1 MSYLEGP
8 FSPYNIN
15 NAAYVPPD
23 NEYGERIDS
32 NKTEKENLFTECLEK
47 IHNNS
52 LIVVHYKHL
61 YLSRTCYAIGILN
74 KTDKKFNLTNVT
86 LINESND
93 HSSIEIGDTDTV
105 RAFIKYDNI
114 FELYV
119 KQINSDK
126 DILNLQPTNIHH
138 ITNRWLPYMNVRID
152 IMRDNLNIDSQ
163 NNIFDS
169 ENYYKIVYFEPRQH
183 AEPTHKKDDDKSGR
197 VIKSSTSR
205 VGRKHKGGKKTKKSQ
220 KQRKSRKNKSKFSAN
235 SRVL

>member
-1 MSYLEGP
+1 MSYLEGR

-15 NAAYVPPD
+15 NPAYVPPD
-23 NEYGERIDS
+23 NEYGIPIDT
-32 NKTEKENLFTECLEK
+32 NKTEKAKLFTECLEK
-47 IHNNS
+47 IYNNS
-52 LIVVHYKHL
+52 LIAVHYKHI

-93 HSSIEIGDTDTV
+93 HSSIEIGDTV

-138 ITNRWLPYMNVRID
+138 TTNRWFPYMNARID
-152 IMRDNLNIDSQ
+152 IMKDNLNIDSQ
-163 NNIFDS
+163 ENIFDS
-169 ENYYKIVYFEPRQH
+169 ENYYKIYYVEPIQ
-183 AEPTHKKDDDKSGR
+183 KKDDDKRGR
-197 VIKSSTSR
+197 VIKSSNTSQ
-205 VGRKHKGGKKTKKSQ
+205 VGRKYKGGKKTKKSQ
-220 KQRKSRKNKSKFSAN
+220 KQRKSRKNKSK
-235 SRVL
+235 